1 MHIGRALVHGSRDA
15 LFDPVFSLKHNPR
28 KSSAME
34 VPRTSSVAAGEHTI
48 ERHDVLYQKM
58 NMVPRNDVTADARAL
73 LQVVGA
79 LEGRFG
85 VSTVLATA
93 RGVLDRRNPG
103 LADVS
108 GFGGAS
114 NATEGQLKGVLD
126 ACRKKGLVEDVQVGT
141 PVGDPPI
148 ILSDAGK
155 VWHADRN
162 ATLLAPLNIDWDD
175 TNEEATKGKI
185 MHEKFR
191 DEKGHPGLT
200 AHEATHKASKEE
212 DQSRFVCN
220 TAMKVVRDAQSE
232 LAMRKSQLQVSVIK
246 SRDQALRA
254 RRASKTGKFG
264 SSEERTTDPSL
275 RKVATNPEDS

>member
-1 MHIGRALVHGSRDA
+1 MSSTAGGDRD
-15 LFDPVFSLKHNPR
+15 
-28 KSSAME
+28 
-34 VPRTSSVAAGEHTI
+34 
-48 ERHDVLYQKM
+48 RHDVLYQKM
-58 NMVPRNDVTADARAL
+58 NMVPRNNVTTDARAL
-73 LQVVGA
+73 LRTVEA
-79 LEGRFG
+79 LDGRFG

-93 RGVLDRRNPG
+93 RGVPDRRHPE
-103 LADVS
+103 LLDLRD
-108 GFGGAS
+108 GFGGAA
-114 NATEGQLKGVLD
+114 NATEGHLKGVLET
-126 ACRKKGLVEDVQVGT
+126 CRKKGLVE
-141 PVGDPPI
+141 GDSAI
-148 ILSDAGK
+148 VLTGAGK
-155 VWHADRN
+155 AWLADRD
-162 ATLLAPLNIDWDD
+162 ATLEAPLKIDWDD

-185 MHEKFR
+185 MHDKFK